1 MRRHREFHPELND
14 CVLEER
20 VAPVVSN
27 LGIIVLTTSGYVL
40 LIPYPG
46 AFASPSGIGGS
57 SGPSLAN
64 GVSGLPI
71 NTPFFVLG
79 SGGISS
85 VQPGNITG
93 VPSLAAGGPGQATA
107 TAAALI
113 GAGTGANSATSSSI
127 PVVTRNTV
135 ANDRLNPLPV
145 IGGVSRYQSAFAP
158 VDRTPLGMT
167 LPAVTPSTPTQ
178 PAQPA
183 PSGPTA
189 LPPTERRPP
198 LILPSREECIRPS
211 SRESPGR
218 PSCRGLRKETH
229 FRLPQLRQ
237 ARSPSGVGPG
247 TSR

>member
-189 LPPTERRPP
+189 LPPTGAPTAPYSPFPGGVYPP
-198 LILPSREECIRPS
+198 IF
-211 SRESPGR
+211 PGK
-218 PSCRGLRKETH
+218 PGAAVMPWP
-229 FRLPQLRQ
+229 PQGN
-237 ARSPSGVGPG
+237 AFPAPAASTGASPSGVGPG